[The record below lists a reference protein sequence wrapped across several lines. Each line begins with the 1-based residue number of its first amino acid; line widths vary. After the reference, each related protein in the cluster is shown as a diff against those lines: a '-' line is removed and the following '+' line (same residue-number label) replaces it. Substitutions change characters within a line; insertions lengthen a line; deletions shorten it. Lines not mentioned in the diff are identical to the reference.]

1 MTGFMFLVVLTMGG
15 LAEHGKIVEGH
26 SLAARFTSNPIFL
39 RHFGGGHEQ
48 QVVWP
53 RVVLFRASSVSD
65 DEYEDS
71 EEESGFRPSVEIT
84 EDNLDSKLSVDSEI
98 ENDLVASEE
107 QESDEE
113 IETHVFKLLPLF
125 ERTHVFKAQEAI
137 EEEQDQ
143 ANDDPVLYFFKSL
156 PLFNRSQS
164 FKQPTQNLTAKSPN
178 SVVYIF
184 RSVPHF
190 ERLHEF
196 KSSIEAQNETSKS
209 PESVQVALAYFFKS
223 LPHYEIAQNFHKA
236 SPAPFVSKIK
246 HHEDTIEENVA
257 FRTLSHLDDAIFS
270 RPHRRRLVKVVKK
283 KKLKSGSVNEKRVE
297 FGRRLTPRVKSVG
310 DLQLDTSASTGKW
323 INSYGGLESSQK

>member
-1 MTGFMFLVVLTMGG
+1 
-15 LAEHGKIVEGH
+15 
-26 SLAARFTSNPIFL
+26 
-39 RHFGGGHEQ
+39 
-48 QVVWP
+48 
-53 RVVLFRASSVSD
+53 
-65 DEYEDS
+65 
-71 EEESGFRPSVEIT
+71 
-84 EDNLDSKLSVDSEI
+84 
-98 ENDLVASEE
+98 
-107 QESDEE
+107 
-113 IETHVFKLLPLF
+113 LPLF
-125 ERTHVFKAQEAI
+125 ERTHIFKAQEAI